1 MARGRPA
8 KAVPE
13 VSDTVIRRVKKI
25 IKEYLAEKE
34 YCERIPQTRKNL
46 FYLMDVCTDRYEE
59 TGIVSY
65 NREAIEKICLNDQQ
79 IIRTYEKRMQDI
91 WLLEHGV
98 ASIPDDRTRAIA
110 EDTLIKG
117 QRTEDMI
124 QEYGISRRTAFI
136 ERNRAIRHIA
146 DFIEKTGRE

>member
-25 IKEYLAEKE
+25 IKKYPADKK
-34 YCERIPQTRKNL
+34 YCEWIPEKRKNL

-59 TGIVSY
+59 TGAISY
-65 NREAIEKICLNDQQ
+65 NRKAIEKIHPDDQQ

-110 EDTLIKG
+110 EDTLIEG
-117 QRTEDMI
+117 RRTEDMM

-136 ERNRAIRHIA
+136 ERNRAISHIA